1 MDGEGVA
8 VEPYAGKVPALSHV
22 CISATAEGLLQGQ
35 PGDARAEDPLRFPG
49 NGIPP
54 RANMEGPLEGG
65 PEAAPGS
72 QGCPG
77 ALPTPGFLQAAFG
90 RTSAVRGR
98 VTGIMQE
105 DAPGR
110 PRASAGRGVF

>member
-1 MDGEGVA
+1 MDGEGVT
-8 VEPYAGKVPALSHV
+8 VEPYVEKIPALSHA
-22 CISATAEGLLQGQ
+22 CISTTAEGLLQRQ
-35 PGDARAEDPLRFPG
+35 PGDARAEDPLRFPR
-49 NGIPP
+49 NGIHPH
-54 RANMEGPLEGG
+54 ANTEGPLEGG

-110 PRASAGRGVF
+110 PRASTGRGIF